1 MSGNGWTY
9 NATNQTCTRS
19 DSLAAGASY
28 PPVTV
33 NVTFNTNAAT
43 ELTNTASIT
52 GGGDANL
59 SNNTSSDAVTLT
71 AALPPIEAWRQLHFG
86 SPENTGQGSDLNIVA
101 NDGMPNLMKYALGIN
116 PTTPGASAAPTGTRQ
131 GGLLKLTFTRRRDAT
146 DITYR
151 VEGTSDPTTDW
162 TTLYSSAQTPYEG
175 GQNES
180 SPVTVS
186 DNPPSGTPTKR
197 FMRLKVT
204 RP

>member
-1 MSGNGWTY
+1 MMRDHACGEVST
-9 NATNQTCTRS
+9 
-19 DSLAAGASY
+19 
-28 PPVTV
+28 
-33 NVTFNTNAAT
+33 T
-43 ELTNTASIT
+43 ENDTTHAKASIGHFERT
-52 GGGDANL
+52 CDGGADLGKRRAHGTECERVRRHRHDPGRAI
-59 SNNTSSDAVTLT
+59 
-71 AALPPIEAWRQLHFG
+71 AALSPIEAWRQLHFG
-86 SPENTGQGSDLNIVA
+86 SPENTGQGADLNIVA
-101 NDGMPNLMKYALGIN
+101 NDGMTNLMKYALGIN